1 MVSICP
7 KVKIF
12 LFPTSTNILF
22 GFYFDSVYCTVYTVH
37 FIVYTLQCTV
47 SSIQGTGQSKILTF

>member
-22 GFYFDSVYCTVYTVH
+22 GFYFAQCILYTVH